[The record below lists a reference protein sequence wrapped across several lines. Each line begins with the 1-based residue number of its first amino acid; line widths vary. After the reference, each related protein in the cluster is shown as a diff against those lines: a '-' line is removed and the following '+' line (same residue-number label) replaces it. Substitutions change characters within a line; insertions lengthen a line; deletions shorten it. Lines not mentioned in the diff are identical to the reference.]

1 MFVLCMNKIMC
12 MESPI
17 IRVEHLWHRYTMR
30 WAIEDINFEI
40 EDNSV
45 VGLLGSNGAGKST
58 TMNIICGVLKQT
70 RGRVLIQGIDTL
82 RNPIGARKLIGFLPQ
97 KPPLYPDMS
106 VEEYLNFCAHIHD
119 MNAKTMRED
128 VRRVEERCG
137 IFHVRERL
145 IRNLSGGFQ
154 QRVGIAQAILHNPK
168 LVILDEPTNGLDP
181 NQILEVRALI
191 KEIAE
196 DHTVLLSTH
205 ILGEVQ
211 ATCSQIK
218 MIEDGQL
225 VFSGTVEEFD
235 NYIEP
240 NSLHVSFDLPPSPEE
255 LLRLPG
261 IQKVESLGDHV
272 FRLYYDGERDSI
284 KQLIKESVARGW
296 DMVEAQVEKSSMEA
310 VFAKLS
316 RK

>member
-1 MFVLCMNKIMC
+1 

>member
-1 MFVLCMNKIMC
+1 

-106 VEEYLNFCAHIHD
+106 VEECLNFCAHIHD

-137 IFHVRERL
+137 IFHVRERV